1 MGGVSDGRPAALF
14 SEMSELAAATP
25 AFDPAT
31 ARVLVVDDQEV
42 NLALMR
48 SMLGLL
54 GIADVH
60 VVQDGRDAVRR
71 FVELSPDLVL
81 LDVHM
86 PGIDGYEILAAIR
99 AEVPAGE
106 FRPVLMLTAEVSNA
120 AKVRAFETGA
130 SDFLYKPIDMVEAK
144 HRILN
149 LLESRWM
156 HVTLQRHNAEL
167 QRRLDEHRLQERT
180 ALLHRHE
187 KLVRIERALRDDA
200 LSMVYQPIMSLD
212 EHAMK
217 GYEAL
222 TRFSMMPLRPPN
234 VWFQEAD
241 EVGLGVELELKAVVL
256 ATKALEHVPDD
267 VFISVNTS
275 PQTATSDGFADV
287 LDPGP
292 LNRLVIELTE
302 HAVVDDYDALSEALS
317 PLRARGM
324 RLAVDDTGSGFSSL
338 RHILTLR
345 PDIIKLDL
353 ALTRHIHADPVR
365 RALASA
371 LTSFAGE
378 IDATLVAE
386 GIESDD
392 ELQTLRRLGIGWGQG
407 FFLGRPGPVVS
418 S

>member
-1 MGGVSDGRPAALF
+1 
-14 SEMSELAAATP
+14 
-25 AFDPAT
+25 
-31 ARVLVVDDQEV
+31 
-42 NLALMR
+42 
-48 SMLGLL
+48 
-54 GIADVH
+54 
-60 VVQDGRDAVRR
+60 
-71 FVELSPDLVL
+71 
-81 LDVHM
+81 
-86 PGIDGYEILAAIR
+86 
-99 AEVPAGE
+99 
-106 FRPVLMLTAEVSNA
+106 
-120 AKVRAFETGA
+120 
-130 SDFLYKPIDMVEAK
+130 
-144 HRILN
+144 
-149 LLESRWM
+149 M

-180 ALLHRHE
+180 ALVHRRE
-187 KLVRIERALRDDA
+187 KRVRIERALRDDA

-222 TRFSMMPLRPPN
+222 TRFSMTPLRPPN
-234 VWFQEAD
+234 VWFQEAE
-241 EVGLGVELELKAVVL
+241 EVGLGVELELKAVAL
-256 ATKALEHVPDD
+256 ATRALEAVPDN

-275 PQTATSDGFADV
+275 PQTATSVGFADA
-287 LDPGP
+287 LDPRR
-292 LNRLVIELTE
+292 LDRLVIELTE
-302 HAVVDDYDALSEALS
+302 HAVVDNYDALSEALS

-386 GIESDD
+386 GIESDE

-407 FFLGRPGPVVS
+407 FYLGRPGPVITP
-418 S
+418 